1 MTKQEI
7 TMRMA
12 EITGKTEY
20 ETRVMLD
27 AAISTMKESL
37 QRGEEITLRGFG
49 TFKIKTRAPKTV
61 RNINT
66 GEQYVI
72 GVTRRVVFEPGK
84 DLK

>member
-7 TMRMA
+7 TMRMS

>member
-1 MTKQEI
+1 
-7 TMRMA
+7 MRMA